1 MKKQLKRLAGFLA
14 DLRNNL
20 LSPALPRPAYQRV
33 VVRASQ
39 PRVIRRSRRGQAGQI

>member
-1 MKKQLKRLAGFLA
+1 MKKQFKRLAGFLA
-14 DLRNNL
+14 ALWNNL

-39 PRVIRRSRRGQAGQI
+39 PRVVRYSRRGWGGRE